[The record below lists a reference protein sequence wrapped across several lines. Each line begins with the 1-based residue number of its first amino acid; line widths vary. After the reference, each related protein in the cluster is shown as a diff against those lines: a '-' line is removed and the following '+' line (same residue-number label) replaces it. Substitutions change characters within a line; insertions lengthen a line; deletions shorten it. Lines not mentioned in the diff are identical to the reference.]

1 MNRIEMLK
9 AKIAAATQN
18 ATVTT
23 NTTLTPMQVRA
34 SIVSEFRSVGWTYI
48 NNKGYEVPLTFT
60 LRDGSIRRTKEWFD
74 LVNEDVKT
82 LKNELAMEG
91 IKIPIPSIVKIGE
104 TFGFPD
110 HPTLNEVLNDIIVAA
125 DLDFEKYCRAMY
137 DVDKF
142 IRLADEYSAT
152 FEQKGE
158 VVTSKVDD
166 VRAKIAALRA
176 KK

>member
-9 AKIAAATQN
+9 AKIAAATM
-18 ATVTT
+18 TT
-23 NTTLTPMQVRA
+23 NTSITLTPMQIRA
-34 SIVSEFRSVGWTYI
+34 SIVAEFRSIGWTYI
-48 NNKGYEVPLTFT
+48 NAKGYEVPLTFT

-82 LKNELAMEG
+82 LKQELAAEG
-91 IKIPIPSIVKIGE
+91 IRIAIPSIVKIGE
-104 TFGFPD
+104 TFAFPD
-110 HPTLNEVLNDIIVAA
+110 HPTLNDVLNDIITAA
-125 DLDFEKYCRAMY
+125 DVDFEKYCRTMY

-142 IRLADEYSAT
+142 IRLADEYTET
-152 FEQKGE
+152 FGQKGE
-158 VVTSKVDD
+158 IVASKVDD

>member
-1 MNRIEMLK
+1 MDRIAILK

-18 ATVTT
+18 ATVTST
-23 NTTLTPMQVRA
+23 ITLTPMQVRA
-34 SIVSEFRSVGWTYI
+34 NIVAEFRSIGWTYV
-48 NNKGYEVPLTFT
+48 NAKGYEVPLTFT

-91 IKIPIPSIVKIGE
+91 IKISIPSILKIGE

-110 HPTLNEVLNDIIVAA
+110 HPTLNEILNDIIVAA
-125 DLDFEKYCRAMY
+125 DLDFEKYCRQMY
-137 DVDKF
+137 DVDHF
-142 IRLADEYSAT
+142 IALADEYTAT

-158 VVTSKVDD
+158 VVASKVDD